1 MVILGVFLFVMDVLL
16 IVSVIFGGSGGG
28 GGHWKGVR
36 EKSKIEGVRGVF
48 NSV

>member
-28 GGHWKGVR
+28 GGTL
-36 EKSKIEGVRGVF
+36 EGCTGKEQDRGRKRCIQ
-48 NSV
+48 

>member
-28 GGHWKGVR
+28 GTL
-36 EKSKIEGVRGVF
+36 EGCTGKEQDRGRKRCIQ
-48 NSV
+48 

>member
-28 GGHWKGVR
+28 GHWKGVR